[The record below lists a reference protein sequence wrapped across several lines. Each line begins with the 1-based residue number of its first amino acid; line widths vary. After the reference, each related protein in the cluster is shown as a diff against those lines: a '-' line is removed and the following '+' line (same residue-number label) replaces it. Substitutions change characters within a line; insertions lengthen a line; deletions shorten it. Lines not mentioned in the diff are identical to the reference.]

1 MKCLL
6 FVSLLLVFSLT
17 PITWSG
23 AGAQD
28 AKQIQGT
35 WLPQSAELG
44 GKEFPEEVRKS
55 IKLVLKADT
64 YVVTAGKDPDEGKC
78 KIDPSK
84 TPKTLDITGTKGPNM
99 GKTFL
104 CIYELNGDTLRVC
117 YDLSGKARPTEFKTT
132 AGSQLFLVTYRREK
146 T

>member
-1 MKCLL
+1 MKCQL
-6 FVSLLLVFSLT
+6 FVPLLLVFSLT
-17 PITWSG
+17 SIAWSG

-35 WLPQSAELG
+35 WVPLSAELG
-44 GKEFPEEVRKS
+44 GKALPDDVRKS

-64 YVVTAGKDPDEGKC
+64 YVVTAGKEPDEGKC
-78 KIDPSK
+78 KIDPTK

-99 GKTFL
+99 GKTFP

-132 AGSQLFLVTYRREK
+132 EGSMLFLVTYRREK
-146 T
+146 